1 MWRLDGE
8 CGREVDGGEGLGE
21 QVAEGTYGL
30 WKGVMLWR
38 SRMYD
43 RSHDMYT
50 PVRLLGTE

>member
-1 MWRLDGE
+1 MWRLDGA

-21 QVAEGTYGL
+21 RVVEGTYGL

-50 PVRLLGTE
+50 PMRLLSTE